1 MPRFFSFLFLFL
13 TLACSGKDSVD
24 DTQSPPGDDTSAPDL
39 DGDGVP
45 DSEDCDPED
54 PYTYPGANDIP
65 YDGVD
70 NDCAGDGDLTDF
82 DGDGYDS
89 VQVEGGTDCND
100 GNPTIFPGAAE
111 VCYDGIDQDCAGDE
125 DSDDCDGDGYDRF
138 SDCNDEDPTISPG
151 VEEVWYDGVD
161 QDCSGPNDSDYDA
174 DDDGLD
180 HSDFGGGDCD
190 DADATVGQ
198 GEAEKWDGIDGDCD
212 GEIDK
217 MDERDMD
224 LDWWGNVSD
233 NQGALG
239 LSATFMSDLDG
250 DGSRTL
256 VLGSNGGWPVE
267 IENLDQFSTGVY
279 LVDVADGAGD
289 VTSVSYA
296 HVPANSADGTGWDLA
311 SLGDVDGDGF
321 DELVIGAPTTSS
333 GGEVHVVLGSALAVG
348 GEVNSV
354 HATLTGNTYL
364 GVDVTTLGDI
374 DGDGVAEIVASEG
387 WTGRTE
393 VAVYGSTSWLAGGTH
408 DAVNAHAVIESMSED
423 ETEFFGGQSV
433 GGLDFDGDGIGDL
446 VVGDRTGLAA
456 GVTGV
461 IKGADIAA
469 GGVLNIADQVALVG
483 WTGHEIGATQGWLS
497 DLTGD
502 GYDEVVVNASG
513 DTPALDSNS
522 GMVYV
527 FDGDDL
533 QTGSNAAGNEAWFYR
548 VFGTQIGGR
557 LQGAEKGADFDGD
570 GVVDL
575 ILTHAGEPKD
585 ATKNATYI
593 HFGADILAYGSANAA
608 DPTTDADNAA
618 AEFISKNQGT
628 QLGYH
633 ALGEDVDSD
642 GDIDLVLTAPFGQSS
657 GGYIGV
663 FFNALGTP

>member
-1 MPRFFSFLFLFL
+1 MPRFFSFLFLFM
-13 TLACSGKDSVD
+13 TLACNGKDEGT
-24 DTQSPPGDDTSAPDL
+24 DTQVTPGDDTAAPDM

-100 GNPTIFPGAAE
+100 GNPTIFPGAPE
-111 VCYDGIDQDCAGDE
+111 VCYDDIDQDCAGDE

-138 SDCNDEDPTISPG
+138 SDCNDEDASISPG
-151 VEEVWYDGVD
+151 VEEVWYDGID

-180 HSDFGGGDCD
+180 HSDFGGGDCND
-190 DADATVGQ
+190 EDATVGQ
-198 GEAEKWDGIDGDCD
+198 GESERWDGIDGDCD

-224 LDWWGNVSD
+224 KDWWGSVAD

-250 DGSRTL
+250 DGGRTL

-267 IENLDQFSTGVY
+267 IENLDWFSTGVF
-279 LVDVADGAGD
+279 LVDVADASGSVTD
-289 VTSVSYA
+289 VSVA
-296 HVPANSADGTGWDLA
+296 HVPANSDDGTGWDLA
-311 SLGDVDGDGF
+311 NLGDVDGDGI
-321 DELVIGAPTTSS
+321 DDLVIGAPTTSS
-333 GGEVHVVLGSALAVG
+333 GGEVHLVMGSALAAG

-364 GVDVTTLGDI
+364 GVDVTTMGDV
-374 DGDGVAEIVASEG
+374 DGDGVPEIVASEG

-393 VAVYGSTSWLAGGTH
+393 VAVFGSTSWLSGGTH
-408 DAVNAHAVIESMSED
+408 DAVNAHAVVESMSED

-461 IKGADIAA
+461 IKGSDIAA
-469 GGVLNIADQVALVG
+469 GGILNLGDQVALVG

-513 DTPALDSNS
+513 DTPGLDANS

-548 VFGTQIGGR
+548 VYGTQIGGR

-570 GVVDL
+570 SVVDL

-585 ATKNATYI
+585 ATKNATHI
-593 HFGADILAYGSANAA
+593 HFGADILAYSTANAA
-608 DPTTDADNAA
+608 DPTMDSDDVA

-633 ALGEDVDSD
+633 ALGEDID
-642 GDIDLVLTAPFGQSS
+642 GDGDTDLLLTAPFGQSS